1 MTAMTRSDLDAAAA
15 APNSQA
21 GVPSFAEV
29 PLLGGHA
36 AQTPTRAASAQL
48 VSEAASATHYTPDH
62 LEWNTP
68 EGIVVKP
75 LYVGEDRDEAV
86 AQGYPLDSLPG
97 QVPFIR
103 GPYPTMY
110 VNQPWT
116 IRQYAGFSTAADSNA
131 FYRRNLASGQKGLSV
146 AFDLAT
152 HRGYDSDHPRVQG
165 DVGMAGVAIDSI
177 LDMRELFDGI
187 DLSAV
192 SVSMTMNGAVLPI
205 LALYVVAAE
214 EQGVPPEKLAGTI
227 QNDILKEFMVRNTYI
242 YPPKPSMR
250 IISDIFAYA
259 SARMPKF
266 NSISIS
272 GYHIQ
277 EAGATADLEL
287 AYTLADG
294 VDYIR
299 AGLDAGLDID
309 KFAPRLSFFWGIG
322 MNFFME
328 VAKLRA
334 GRLLWSE
341 LVAGFG
347 TQNPKS
353 LSLRTHSQTS
363 GWSLTAQDPFNN
375 VARTCVEAMAATQGH
390 TQSLHTNALDEALAL
405 PTDFSARIAR
415 NTQLLLQQESGT
427 TRPIDPWGGSYYVE
441 WLTHQLAQR
450 ARAHIAEVAERGG
463 MAQAIS
469 DGIPK
474 LRIEEAAART
484 QARIDSGQQPV
495 IGVNKYQVDENP
507 DIEVLKVDNTRVRAE
522 QLAKLEQL
530 RAQRD
535 SAAVEAALA
544 ELSRAA
550 AASGPAGDDG
560 LGNNLMALA
569 ISAARVKATVG
580 EISDALEK
588 VFGRHQAEIRTIS
601 GVYRD
606 EVGRGGSS
614 TGGTITGLSEATRL
628 VAKFAEADGRRP
640 RILVAKMGQDGHDRG
655 QKVIATAFADIG
667 FDVDVGSLFSTP
679 DEVARQAADNDVHVV
694 GVSSLAAGH
703 LTLVPALRDALADV
717 GRGDI
722 MIVVGGVIPPGDFDE
737 LYAAGATAIYPPG
750 TVIAE
755 AAVSLLHKLAERL
768 GHDLS

>member
-1 MTAMTRSDLDAAAA
+1 
-15 APNSQA
+15 
-21 GVPSFAEV
+21 
-29 PLLGGHA
+29 
-36 AQTPTRAASAQL
+36 
-48 VSEAASATHYTPDH
+48 
-62 LEWNTP
+62 
-68 EGIVVKP
+68 
-75 LYVGEDRDEAV
+75 
-86 AQGYPLDSLPG
+86 
-97 QVPFIR
+97 
-103 GPYPTMY
+103 
-110 VNQPWT
+110 
-116 IRQYAGFSTAADSNA
+116 
-131 FYRRNLASGQKGLSV
+131 
-146 AFDLAT
+146 
-152 HRGYDSDHPRVQG
+152 VQG

-187 DLSAV
+187 DLASV

-242 YPPKPSMR
+242 YPPTPSMR
-250 IISDIFAYA
+250 IISDIFAYT

-299 AGLDAGLDID
+299 AGLAAGLDID
-309 KFAPRLSFFWGIG
+309 TFAPRLSFFWGIG

-347 TQNPKS
+347 AKSAKS

-375 VARTCVEAMAATQGH
+375 VARTCIEAMAATQGH

-427 TRPIDPWGGSYYVE
+427 TRPIDPWAGSYYLE
-441 WLTHQLAQR
+441 WLTHELAQR
-450 ARAHIAEVAERGG
+450 ARLHIAEVAERGG
-463 MAQAIS
+463 MAQAIN

-495 IGVNKYQVDENP
+495 IGVNKYQVDEVSNI
-507 DIEVLKVDNTRVRAE
+507 DVLKVENSRVRSE
-522 QLAKLEQL
+522 QLAKLVRL
-530 RAQRD
+530 RADRD
-535 SAAVEAALA
+535 DAAVQAALA
-544 ELSRAA
+544 DVTRAA
-550 AASGPAGDDG
+550 SVGAGVSTGGDP
-560 LGNNLMALA
+560 LENNLLALA
-569 ISAARVKATVG
+569 IAAARVNATVG

-588 VFGRHQAEIRTIS
+588 VYGRHQAEIRTIS

-606 EVGRGGSS
+606 EVGRGQASAGGS
-614 TGGTITGLSEATRL
+614 ITGLTEATRL

-703 LTLVPALRDALADV
+703 LTLVPALRDALAAT
-717 GRGDI
+717 GRPDI

-750 TVIAE
+750 TVISE
-755 AAVSLLHKLAERL
+755 AAVSLMHKLAERL
-768 GHDLS
+768 GYELG

>member
-1 MTAMTRSDLDAAAA
+1 MTEMITPRVVADGVIPSFADVALTGERTAASPEKSAAAELISSAAAA
-15 APNSQA
+15 H
-21 GVPSFAEV
+21 GY
-29 PLLGGHA
+29 
-36 AQTPTRAASAQL
+36 SAQQL
-48 VSEAASATHYTPDH
+48 DWH
-62 LEWNTP
+62 TP
-68 EGIVVKP
+68 ETIVVKP
-75 LYVGEDRDEAV
+75 LFTGADRDEAV
-86 AQGYPLDSLPG
+86 AAGYPLDSFPG
-97 QVPFIR
+97 EPPFIR

-131 FYRRNLASGQKGLSV
+131 FYRRNLAAGQKGLSV

-187 DLSAV
+187 DLASV

-242 YPPKPSMR
+242 YPPTPSMR
-250 IISDIFAYA
+250 IISDIFAYT

-309 KFAPRLSFFWGIG
+309 TFAPRLSFFWGIG

-347 TQNPKS
+347 AKSAKS

-375 VARTCVEAMAATQGH
+375 VARTCIEAMAATQGH

-415 NTQLLLQQESGT
+415 NTQLFLQQESGT
-427 TRPIDPWGGSYYVE
+427 TRPIDPWAGSYYLE
-441 WLTHQLAQR
+441 WLTHELAQR
-450 ARAHIAEVAERGG
+450 ARVHIAEVAERGG

-495 IGVNKYQVDENP
+495 IGVNKYQVDEDSNI
-507 DIEVLKVDNTRVRAE
+507 DVLKVENSRVRSE
-522 QLAKLEQL
+522 QLAKLVRL
-530 RAQRD
+530 RADRD
-535 SAAVEAALA
+535 DAAVQAALA
-544 ELSRAA
+544 DLTRAA
-550 AASGPAGDDG
+550 GVGAGAAAPSGDPLA
-560 LGNNLMALA
+560 NNLLALA
-569 ISAARVKATVG
+569 IAAARVSATVG

-588 VFGRHQAEIRTIS
+588 VYGRHQAEIRTIS

-606 EVGRGGSS
+606 EVGRGQSSAGGS
-614 TGGTITGLSEATRL
+614 ITGLTEATRL

-703 LTLVPALRDALADV
+703 LLLVPALRDALAAT
-717 GRGDI
+717 GRPDI

-755 AAVSLLHKLAERL
+755 AAVSLMHKLAERL
-768 GHDLS
+768 GYELG

>member
-1 MTAMTRSDLDAAAA
+1 M
-15 APNSQA
+15 
-21 GVPSFAEV
+21 
-29 PLLGGHA
+29 
-36 AQTPTRAASAQL
+36 
-48 VSEAASATHYTPDH
+48 
-62 LEWNTP
+62 
-68 EGIVVKP
+68 
-75 LYVGEDRDEAV
+75 
-86 AQGYPLDSLPG
+86 
-97 QVPFIR
+97 
-103 GPYPTMY
+103 
-110 VNQPWT
+110 
-116 IRQYAGFSTAADSNA
+116 RQ
-131 FYRRNLASGQKGLSV
+131 
-146 AFDLAT
+146 
-152 HRGYDSDHPRVQG
+152 
-165 DVGMAGVAIDSI
+165 
-177 LDMRELFDGI
+177 LFDGI

-250 IISDIFAYA
+250 IISDIFGYT
-259 SARMPKF
+259 SAKMPKF

-294 VDYIR
+294 VDYIK

-309 KFAPRLSFFWGIG
+309 MFAPRLSFFWGIG

-341 LVAGFG
+341 LVAEFG
-347 TQNPKS
+347 SQSPKS
-353 LSLRTHSQTS
+353 RSLRTHSQTS
-363 GWSLTAQDPFNN
+363 GWSLTAQDAFNN
-375 VARTCVEAMAATQGH
+375 VARTCIEAMAATQGH

-415 NTQLLLQQESGT
+415 NTQLVLQQESGT
-427 TRPIDPWGGSYYVE
+427 TRPIDPWAGSYYVE

-450 ARAHIAEVAERGG
+450 ARAHIAEVAEHGG

-484 QARIDSGQQPV
+484 QARIDSGRQPV
-495 IGVNKYQVDENP
+495 IGVNKYQVDE
-507 DIEVLKVDNTRVRAE
+507 DHEIEVLKVENSRVRAE
-522 QLAKLEQL
+522 QVAKLQEL
-530 RAQRD
+530 RANRD
-535 SAAVEAALA
+535 QSAVDAALA
-544 ELSRAA
+544 ELIRAA
-550 AASGPAGDDG
+550 AAHGPAGDDG
-560 LGNNLMALA
+560 LGNNLLALA
-569 ISAARVKATVG
+569 IEAARAKATVG

-588 VFGRHQAEIRTIS
+588 VYGRYQAEIRTIA

-606 EVGRGGSS
+606 EAGGAE
-614 TGGTITGLSEATRL
+614 GGGDISALSKATEL
-628 VAKFAEADGRRP
+628 VEKFAEADGRRP

-679 DEVARQAADNDVHVV
+679 EEAARQGADNDVHVI

-703 LTLVPALRDALADV
+703 LTLVPALRDALAEV
-717 GRGDI
+717 GRPDI
-722 MIVVGGVIPPGDFDE
+722 MVVVGGVIPPGDFDE
-737 LYAAGATAIYPPG
+737 LYAAGATAIFPPG
-750 TVIAE
+750 TVIAD
-755 AAVSLLHKLAERL
+755 AAIDLLHKLAERRRYTL
-768 GHDLS
+768 